1 MTAINVN
8 GEIFTEHGRWTPSII
23 EQDLDFRCPYC
34 GARPR
39 HAVVLPQIMATL
51 DDGQTRL
58 VVVQNFE
65 CQTKFVILNDKDMWF
80 AARSA
85 ACKVTT
91 PEADDTI

>member
-1 MTAINVN
+1 MTAINVS
-8 GEIFTEHGRWTPSII
+8 GETFVAQGRWTPSII
-23 EQDLDFRCPYC
+23 EQGLDFRCPYC

-65 CQTKFVILNDKDMWF
+65 CQTKFIVLTEDVWF

-85 ACKVTT
+85 ACKITAPAT
-91 PEADDTI
+91 DDTI